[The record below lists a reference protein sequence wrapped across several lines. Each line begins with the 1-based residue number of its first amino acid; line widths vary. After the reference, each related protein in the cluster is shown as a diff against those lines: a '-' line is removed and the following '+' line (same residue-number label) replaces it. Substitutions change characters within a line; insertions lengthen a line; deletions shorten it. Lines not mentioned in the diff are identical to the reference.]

1 MHRHELRLGLV
12 DELIRSPLLQDSGCV
27 ATLTSVISDEFGSLN
42 EIGWYGSS

>member
-1 MHRHELRLGLV
+1 MQHHELFLGLV
-12 DELIRSPLLQDSGCV
+12 DELTRSPVLQDSGCV